1 MVMRLVTVVVE
12 ERERTVDNTLVSM
25 SLTQTKQIKQKT
37 MMTALTVAS
46 LVKKYMFSGLG
57 ELVRH

>member
-1 MVMRLVTVVVE
+1 MRLVTVVVE